1 MRMPNSPAPDK
12 LLYALRMPRTLFCRL
27 EKLAA
32 TRHESVKDTVIAI
45 LTLAVSEVSLTPE
58 DYMKI
63 AKATQEAVI
72 KYGKQR
78 RK

>member
-1 MRMPNSPAPDK
+1 
-12 LLYALRMPRTLFCRL
+12 MPRTLFCRL

-32 TRHESVKDTVIAI
+32 TRNESVKDTVIAI